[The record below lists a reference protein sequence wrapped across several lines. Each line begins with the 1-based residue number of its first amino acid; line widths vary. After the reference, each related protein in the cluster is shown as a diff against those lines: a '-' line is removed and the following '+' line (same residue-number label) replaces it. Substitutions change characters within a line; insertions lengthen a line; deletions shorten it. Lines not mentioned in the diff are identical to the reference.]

1 MRAIAKG
8 NLDGFPPA
16 DVLRTVYVEHD
27 IDAADADTPV
37 VAFLLAN
44 PDAQECVACPNMHVL
59 AHSRTGR
66 VWAQT
71 PSCCS
76 AMS

>member
-1 MRAIAKG
+1 MRSIAKG

-44 PDAQECVACPNMHVL
+44 PTL
-59 AHSRTGR
+59 K
-66 VWAQT
+66 
-71 PSCCS
+71 S
-76 AMS
+76 AMR

>member
-1 MRAIAKG
+1 MSAAQSTLMRSIAKG

-44 PDAQECVACPNMHVL
+44 PTLKSAFSARACFL
-59 AHSRTGR
+59 FA
-66 VWAQT
+66 
-71 PSCCS
+71 
-76 AMS
+76 

>member
-1 MRAIAKG
+1 MRSIAKG
-8 NLDGFPPA
+8 NLDGFPPK

-44 PDAQECVACPNMHVL
+44 PTL
-59 AHSRTGR
+59 K
-66 VWAQT
+66 
-71 PSCCS
+71 S
-76 AMS
+76 AADCLV

>member
-1 MRAIAKG
+1 MLVAAQSTLMRSIAKG

-44 PDAQECVACPNMHVL
+44 PTLKSASHEGIACP
-59 AHSRTGR
+59 
-66 VWAQT
+66 
-71 PSCCS
+71 
-76 AMS
+76 

>member
-1 MRAIAKG
+1 MRSIAKG
-8 NLDGFPPA
+8 NLDGFPPK

-44 PDAQECVACPNMHVL
+44 PTL
-59 AHSRTGR
+59 K
-66 VWAQT
+66 
-71 PSCCS
+71 S
-76 AMS
+76 AAVVRIIPV